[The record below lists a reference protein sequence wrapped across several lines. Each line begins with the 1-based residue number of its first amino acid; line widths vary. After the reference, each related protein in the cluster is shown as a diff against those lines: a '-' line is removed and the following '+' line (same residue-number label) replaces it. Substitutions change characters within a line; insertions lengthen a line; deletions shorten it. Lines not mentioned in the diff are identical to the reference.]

1 MLLFFIALGLFFGSD
16 GVVKIPFENYA
27 FAEQICS
34 IALIF
39 IMFYG
44 GFGTNW
50 EEAKPIAGKAV
61 LLSTAGVILTCG
73 FTGLF
78 CRWVL
83 GMAWLESLL
92 IGAVM
97 SSYRCGLR
105 IFHFAQQAIE
115 LKGPYCLSFGNRIR
129 QQRSLFLYADCDH
142 SFFDAGRFNSRWNDI
157 ACGKADFSR

>member
-1 MLLFFIALGLFFGSD
+1 MSGFLLLCAVVILCCVILNKISGKMGLPMLLFFIALGLFFGSD

-73 FTGLF
+73 LTGLF

-83 GMAWLESLL
+83 GMAWL
-92 IGAVM
+92 GV
-97 SSYRCGLR
+97 C
-105 IFHFAQQAIE
+105 
-115 LKGPYCLSFGNRIR
+115 
-129 QQRSLFLYADCDH
+129 
-142 SFFDAGRFNSRWNDI
+142 
-157 ACGKADFSR
+157 